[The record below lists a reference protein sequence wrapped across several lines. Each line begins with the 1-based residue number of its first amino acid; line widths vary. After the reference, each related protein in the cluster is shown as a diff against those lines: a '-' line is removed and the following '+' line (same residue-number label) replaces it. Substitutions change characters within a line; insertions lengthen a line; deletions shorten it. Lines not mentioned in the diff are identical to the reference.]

1 MFSDATGHK
10 VVDTSTAVAVGRVSG
25 FLVDPAT
32 RKVVALH
39 LKKTDSGQVLRW
51 RDITAFG
58 TEAVT
63 ISEVGAIT
71 ETDEELDAFSGKSHG
86 LLKKRVLTTGGDE
99 LGSVKDVG
107 FDRENG
113 DVTTIVIDGADDVAG
128 ERLVGIGSYAVVV
141 RHTT

>member
-1 MFSDATGHK
+1 MFSDANGHK
-10 VVDTSTAVAVGRVSG
+10 VVDTSTAGAVGKVSG

-32 RKVVALH
+32 RKVVALR
-39 LKKTDSGQVLRW
+39 LKKTDSGRMLRW
-51 RDITAFG
+51 GDITAFG

-63 ISEVGAIT
+63 IAEVGVIT
-71 ETDEELDAFSGKSHG
+71 ETDEELDALSGKAHG

-113 DVTTIVIDGADDVAG
+113 DVTTIVINGAEDVAG

-141 RHTT
+141 RQAT